1 MVAGSGW
8 VDVGRSIAPETM
20 PRRAAPKRR
29 ALDSQATALLAAH
42 TALEKQAEAVVV
54 MDVRRLSSVTDFF
67 VVCTAGSARQI
78 AALKDAIETALT
90 QQGCTVWHTE
100 GTASAPSS
108 SGGPFTHE
116 PQWVLMDC
124 GEIVVHL
131 LDQHARAFYRLE
143 DLWADAPRVPIA

>member
-1 MVAGSGW
+1 
-8 VDVGRSIAPETM
+8 M
-20 PRRAAPKRR
+20 PGRAAPKRR
-29 ALDSQATALLAAH
+29 ALESQATALLAAH
-42 TALEKQAEAVVV
+42 AALEKQAEAVVV

-67 VVCTAGSARQI
+67 VVCTTGSARQI
-78 AALKDAIETALT
+78 TALKDAIETALT
-90 QQGCTVWHTE
+90 QQGCRVWHTE
-100 GTASAPSS
+100 GIASAPSS
-108 SGGPFTHE
+108 GSSFTHE